1 MSTVSF
7 SMRIDEKLKK
17 RLDRLAK
24 GADRPASYLVAKAI
38 EQMADEIE
46 ERQKIIQ
53 EAFEESDDGIF
64 VSEASVDAWVR
75 SWASDKRLAKPAPDI
90 FPDNRN
96 K

>member
-24 GADRPASYLVAKAI
+24 GADRPASYLVAKAV
-38 EQMADEIE
+38 EQMVDEIE
-46 ERQKIIQ
+46 DRQKIIH
-53 EAFEESDDGIF
+53 EAFEEPDDGTF

-75 SWASDKRLAKPAPDI
+75 SWASDKRLAKPTPDI
-90 FPDNRN
+90 FPDARR

>member
-24 GADRPASYLVAKAI
+24 GAERPASYLVTKAV
-38 EQMADEIE
+38 EQMVGELED
-46 ERQKIIQ
+46 RQKTVI
-53 EAFEESDDGIF
+53 EAFEGEDDGVF
-64 VSEASVDAWVR
+64 VSEATVDSWVR
-75 SWASDKRLAKPAPDI
+75 SWASDKRLTKPVPDI
-90 FPDNRN
+90 FPDAPR

>member
-24 GADRPASYLVAKAI
+24 GADRPASYLVTKAV
-38 EQMADEIE
+38 EQMVDEIE
-46 ERQKIIQ
+46 GRQKMVQ
-53 EAFEESDDGIF
+53 DAFDEADDGIF

-75 SWASDKRLAKPAPDI
+75 SWPSENRLAKPAPDI
-90 FPDNRN
+90 FSDTSR

>member
-24 GADRPASYLVAKAI
+24 GADRPASYLVTKAV
-38 EQMADEIE
+38 EQMVDEIE
-46 ERQKIIQ
+46 DRQKIIQ
-53 EAFEESDDGIF
+53 DAFEEADDGTF

-75 SWASDKRLAKPAPDI
+75 SWASDRRLAKPKPDI
-90 FPDNRN
+90 FPDDRH

>member
-24 GADRPASYLVAKAI
+24 DAERPTSYLVAKAV
-38 EQMADEIE
+38 EQMVE
-46 ERQKIIQ
+46 ELEDRQKIII
-53 EAFEESDDGIF
+53 ENFEGDDDGVF
-64 VSEASVDAWVR
+64 VSEASVDSWVR
-75 SWASDKRLAKPAPDI
+75 SWASDKRLPKPEPDI
-90 FPDNRN
+90 FPHALR